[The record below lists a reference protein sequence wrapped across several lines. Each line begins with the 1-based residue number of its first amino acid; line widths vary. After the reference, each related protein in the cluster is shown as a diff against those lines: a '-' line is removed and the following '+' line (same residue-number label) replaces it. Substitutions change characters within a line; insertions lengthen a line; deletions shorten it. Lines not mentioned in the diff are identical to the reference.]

1 MTTLITKIITHL
13 SQDYWK
19 SVTLR
24 QAILREPLGLF
35 FSFAELATENDSF
48 HLGLFDENEKII
60 ASLILKPIN
69 TKEIKMR
76 QVAVDSS
83 YQKKGYGK
91 ILVDFSE
98 KLAKENQFDIITL
111 HARQTAIPFYLRL
124 QYQIEGNEF
133 QEVNIPHF
141 KMKKKL

>member
-1 MTTLITKIITHL
+1 MTTLTTKIITHL

-24 QAILREPLGLF
+24 QAVLREPLGLF
-35 FSFAELATENDSF
+35 FSCAELATEDDSF

-83 YQKKGYGK
+83 YQRKGYGK

-98 KLAKENQFDIITL
+98 KFAKENQFDIITL

>member
-24 QAILREPLGLF
+24 QAVLREPLGLF